1 VLRYALTLDHRVPAT
16 YQTSY
21 QQNAALFEQPSA
33 RVIEAALRARA
44 RYHPCMSGRSF
55 PSPWTVEEPNDC
67 VVVRDAN
74 GQALG
79 HFYYEEEPAAPV
91 TGKASAR
98 SELENSQDPGQGPFR
113 IFCSANLSLKP
124 ISPVANPCCNA
135 T

>member
-1 VLRYALTLDHRVPAT
+1 MLRYALTLDHRVPAT

-55 PSPWTVEEPNDC
+55 PSPWTVEELNDC

-79 HFYYEEEPAAPV
+79 HFYYEEEPAASV
-91 TGKASAR
+91 TGKAKAR
-98 SELENSQDPGQGPFR
+98 PESENSQD
-113 IFCSANLSLKP
+113 
-124 ISPVANPCCNA
+124 
-135 T
+135 